1 VNENEPE
8 RRWRAVTLA
17 VADGVTSVV
26 LLLVLA
32 ALAWMTV
39 ADTLPPAW
47 RLPSLEAEVFGVV
60 GLLTVAL
67 LAVSGLALLQARHR
81 PG

>member
-1 VNENEPE
+1 VKANDPT
-8 RRWRAVTLA
+8 RRWGALTLA
-17 VADGVTSVV
+17 VADGATSVV

-47 RLPSLEAEVFGVV
+47 RLPSLEAEVVGVV
-60 GLLTVAL
+60 GLLSVAL
-67 LAVSGLALLQARHR
+67 LAVSGLALVQERHR
-81 PG
+81 PH